1 MARVPYH
8 PMVDKKLQLLMTR
21 KNNLE
26 MFSQPAN
33 NTISIHMHQLVG
45 WLAYYVIIDGVVD
58 LMFLVFASTHH

>member
-8 PMVDKKLQLLMTR
+8 PMVDKKLQLLMIR

-33 NTISIHMHQLVG
+33 NAISIHMHQLVG
-45 WLAYYVIIDGVVD
+45 WLAYYVIDGVVD